1 MDVIRLQNMSFYGYH
16 GLSSAE
22 RETGR
27 RYEVDV
33 ELHRDVTTAAK
44 TDRLQN
50 TIDYRKVYDV
60 VEQVLTGEEHHL
72 LESIAEAIAD
82 RMVADFE
89 IDQVVVRVRK
99 RMPPIPGNL
108 DFIEIEVMRPCP

>member
-16 GLSSAE
+16 GLSAAE
-22 RETGR
+22 RQTGR

-33 ELHRDVTTAAK
+33 ELYRDVTNAAK

-50 TIDYRKVYDV
+50 TIDYRMVYDL
-60 VEQVLTGEEHHL
+60 VEKVLTGEEHHL

-82 RMVADFE
+82 RLLDDFE
-89 IDQVVVRVRK
+89 INQAVVRVRK

-108 DFIEIEVMRPCP
+108 DFIEIEVKRPCQ

>member
-1 MDVIRLQNMSFYGYH
+1 MDVIGLQNMSFYGYH
-16 GLSSAE
+16 GLSAAE

-33 ELHRDVTTAAK
+33 ELHRDVSRAAQ
-44 TDRLQN
+44 TDSLKN
-50 TIDYRKVYDV
+50 TIDYRRVYEV
-60 VEQVLTGEEHHL
+60 VEGVLTGEEHHL

-82 RMVADFE
+82 KMVADFQL
-89 IDQVVVRVRK
+89 DQVVVRVRK

-108 DFIEIEVMRPCP
+108 DFIEIEVKRPCR

>member
-50 TIDYRKVYDV
+50 TIDYRKAYDV

-108 DFIEIEVMRPCP
+108 DFIEIEVKRPCP